1 MSITAGTLIIL
12 AIFSYSLLGRKISV
26 ISART
31 IVFMALTSLGFTG
44 TFLST
49 ELITLSHSDAAHFLG
64 FIILTGVIIKKR
76 FISKKFLVIY
86 SLFLF
91 AVLTGVLMIIYPGA
105 TPVKLPGFGFSLD
118 RLFTGKASPT
128 EVQLSQDHGLRILR
142 ILIVFPFLA
151 IIACKIPSRIET
163 EKLISMA
170 AIFFCII
177 LSLEL
182 LLKTLGYFNIFDSIF
197 FMFTGEPA
205 LSFQR
210 AGLPVLQGLTSEPS
224 HVAYALILP
233 MITLAYTGRLPYVF
247 YILIILMLVSG
258 SLRTIA
264 FSIAFIFL
272 SLYYNFKLSENG
284 LLTKKTIPAY
294 LLFII
299 MGIFFLIFII
309 PSEYIEY
316 SIQRFGSVFN
326 PQESIG
332 STSIRLHTW
341 GYAIEGLISRPLF
354 GVGLGS
360 ISVFSGLLGSIV
372 SIGAIGF
379 SLYLILVK
387 TVFSAKI
394 VSVPF
399 FVFMI
404 LMLFS
409 WNVHVLYDVGIYTVF
424 LLLGYGANSPSKAAH
439 LGKDISKNFTRP
451 LNSDYKN

>member
-1 MSITAGTLIIL
+1 
-12 AIFSYSLLGRKISV
+12 
-26 ISART
+26 
-31 IVFMALTSLGFTG
+31 
-44 TFLST
+44 
-49 ELITLSHSDAAHFLG
+49 
-64 FIILTGVIIKKR
+64 
-76 FISKKFLVIY
+76 
-86 SLFLF
+86 
-91 AVLTGVLMIIYPGA
+91 
-105 TPVKLPGFGFSLD
+105 
-118 RLFTGKASPT
+118 
-128 EVQLSQDHGLRILR
+128 
-142 ILIVFPFLA
+142 
-151 IIACKIPSRIET
+151 
-163 EKLISMA
+163 
-170 AIFFCII
+170 
-177 LSLEL
+177 
-182 LLKTLGYFNIFDSIF
+182 
-197 FMFTGEPA
+197 
-205 LSFQR
+205 
-210 AGLPVLQGLTSEPS
+210 
-224 HVAYALILP
+224 
-233 MITLAYTGRLPYVF
+233 
-247 YILIILMLVSG
+247 
-258 SLRTIA
+258 
-264 FSIAFIFL
+264 
-272 SLYYNFKLSENG
+272 
-284 LLTKKTIPAY
+284 
-294 LLFII
+294 